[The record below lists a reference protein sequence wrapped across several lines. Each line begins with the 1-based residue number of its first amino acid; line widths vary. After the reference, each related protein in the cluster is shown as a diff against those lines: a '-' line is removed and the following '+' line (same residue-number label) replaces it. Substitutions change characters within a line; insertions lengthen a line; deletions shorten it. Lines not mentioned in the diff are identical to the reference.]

1 MSVERLLTTK
11 LDYEKSDGNY
21 IVDAD
26 GNILL
31 DAFSQVEFSCLWYH
45 SKHFPY
51 LQPFL

>member
-1 MSVERLLTTK
+1 MTQ

-31 DAFSQVEFSCLWYH
+31 DAFSQVEFSCLPYH
-45 SKHFPY
+45 FKHFSI
-51 LQPFL
+51 LTTILIDR